1 MHETD
6 FPNRIPMKRSAA
18 QYAVLAPLL
27 DEALRLD
34 GAARVAWL
42 AMLPEVYASYRPALD
57 RMLRMDE
64 MSRIRLETLELRL
77 RNCTR
82 GAGVLVLAEFDR
94 RTMRPA

>member
-1 MHETD
+1 
-6 FPNRIPMKRSAA
+6 MKRDAA

-57 RMLRMDE
+57 RMLRMDAV
-64 MSRIRLETLELRL
+64 SQFRLDTLELRL
-77 RNCTR
+77 RHCAR

-94 RTMRPA
+94 RKAGPT